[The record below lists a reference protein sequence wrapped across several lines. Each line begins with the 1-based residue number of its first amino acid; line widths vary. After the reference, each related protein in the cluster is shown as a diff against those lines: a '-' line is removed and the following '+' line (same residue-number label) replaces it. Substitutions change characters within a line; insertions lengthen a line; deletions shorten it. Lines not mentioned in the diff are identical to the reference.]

1 MKKCLLISVLSLV
14 LAITWGGEAF
24 AQSQKEIDISGTNY
38 NSTTQKF
45 FKLDQDQVI
54 VQFETPGVRVN
65 DSGEGLFHGSA
76 THIVGVFYSGKG
88 GARIRAFETWT
99 DKDGDKLIWELV
111 EKVTKDLPPG
121 SFSGTA
127 KVFAATG
134 KFIGYQGTMDWIIQY
149 PKSFPEGTGR
159 GICREAVKLVPP
171 N

>member
-1 MKKCLLISVLSLV
+1 MKKCLLFSVLSLV
-14 LAITWGGEAF
+14 LAMTWASEGF

-38 NSTTQKF
+38 NSSSDKLFQ
-45 FKLDQDQVI
+45 LDQDQII

-65 DSGEGLFHGSA
+65 DSGEGPFHGSA
-76 THIVGVFYSGKG
+76 THIVGVFYMGKSGAKL
-88 GARIRAFETWT
+88 RAFETWT

-111 EKVTKDLPPG
+111 EKVAKDLPPG

-134 KFIGYQGTMDWIIQY
+134 KFVGYQGTMDWIIKY

-159 GICREAVKLVPP
+159 GICKEAVKLVPP

>member
-24 AQSQKEIDISGTNY
+24 AQSQKEIDFSGTNY
-38 NSTTQKF
+38 NSATQEF

-54 VQFETPGVRVN
+54 IQIELPGVRVN
-65 DSGEGLFHGSA
+65 DSGEDPFHGTA
-76 THIVGVFYSGKG
+76 THIVGVIYRGKG
-88 GARIRAFETWT
+88 GTRFRAFETWT

-111 EKVTKDLPPG
+111 EKVAKDLPPG

-134 KFIGYQGTMDWIIQY
+134 KFIGYQGTMDWVIQY

-159 GICREAVKLVPP
+159 GICRETVKLAPP
-171 N
+171 D

>member
-1 MKKCLLISVLSLV
+1 MKKCIFISVLSLFLV
-14 LAITWGGEAF
+14 ISLGGEGF
-24 AQSQKEIDISGTNY
+24 TQSQKEIDISGTNY
-38 NSTTQKF
+38 NSSTDKLFQ
-45 FKLDQDQVI
+45 LDQDQVI

-76 THIVGVFYSGKG
+76 THIVGVFYMGKG
-88 GARIRAFETWT
+88 GARLRAFETWT

-121 SFSGTA
+121 SFSCTA
-127 KVFAATG
+127 KAFAATG
-134 KFIGYQGTMDWIIQY
+134 KFVGYQGTMDWIIQY

>member
-1 MKKCLLISVLSLV
+1 M
-14 LAITWGGEAF
+14 AITWGGEAF
-24 AQSQKEIDISGTNY
+24 AQSQKEIDFSGTNY
-38 NSTTQKF
+38 NSATQEF

-54 VQFETPGVRVN
+54 IQIELPGVRVN
-65 DSGEGLFHGSA
+65 DSGEGLFRGSA
-76 THIVGVFYSGKG
+76 THIVGAFYSGKD
-88 GARIRAFETWT
+88 GARLRAFETWT

-134 KFIGYQGTMDWIIQY
+134 KFIGYQGTMDWVMQHL
-149 PKSFPEGTGR
+149 KSFPEGTGR

>member
-1 MKKCLLISVLSLV
+1 MKKCFLISVLSLV
-14 LAITWGGEAF
+14 LAMTWGGEAF
-24 AQSQKEIDISGTNY
+24 AQSQKEIDFSGTNY
-38 NSTTQKF
+38 NSTTQKI

-54 VQFETPGVRVN
+54 VQFETLGVRVN
-65 DSGEGLFHGSA
+65 DSEEGLFNGSA

-111 EKVTKDLPPG
+111 EKLTKDLPPG

-134 KFIGYQGTMDWIIQY
+134 KFAGYQGTMDWIIQY

-159 GICREAVKLVPP
+159 GICREAVKLAPP
-171 N
+171 S